1 MIGRLF
7 NEVTEKL
14 ELIKNLKG
22 FDAGFL
28 DKLNNV

>member
-14 ELIKNLKG
+14 ELIENLKG